1 MSRPKIYAF
10 LAVLALFLLGGLYVR
25 EYAFLSN
32 SIGVKGLVVGSL
44 LVALAAALAGLWFSR
59 DRFSPW
65 KRHVPEIL
73 LILFFSVLFAP
84 LFGSLLNRAFSLKE
98 YQSFEFVSEAPY
110 YASGYGFLKGEKIE
124 PSGYHLT
131 VREKGQ
137 LHRFKYKG
145 QAYYPL
151 TKPGERIL
159 LPVRRG
165 IFGVRVILLR

>member
-10 LAVLALFLLGGLYVR
+10 LAVLALFVLGGLYVR
-25 EYAFLSN
+25 EFAFLYN
-32 SIGVKGLVVGSL
+32 SIGVKGLVAGSL
-44 LVALAAALAGLWFSR
+44 LVALAAAVAGLWLGR
-59 DRFSPW
+59 ERFTPW

-73 LILFFSVLFAP
+73 LILFCSVLFAP

-98 YQSFEFVSEAPY
+98 YHSFEFVSEAPY
-110 YASGYGFLKGEKIE
+110 FSSGYGLLKGEKIE

-165 IFGVRVILLR
+165 IFGVRVILLK